1 MQQAQR
7 IGITGGIGSGK
18 SYVARLLT
26 RQYSIPIYDC
36 DAEAK
41 RLNVQSDEIRQALI
55 RLVGPDIYASDGSLQ
70 RSVLAQYLFASSDN
84 AQRVNAIVH
93 PVVARDFE
101 QWAQRQSDLGQ
112 SIVALESAI
121 LFESGFDH
129 FIDYSINVSAPHDL
143 RLQRAM
149 LRDEA
154 SRQSIEARMQRQMS
168 DQERSSLSHFTLIND
183 GRELEVQIQY
193 ILQEI
198 RAKNKNKQ

>member
-26 RQYSIPIYDC
+26 QQYSIPVYDC

-55 RLVGPDIYASDGSLQ
+55 RLVGPDIYASDCSLQ

-121 LFESGFDH
+121 LFESGFDR

-183 GRELEVQIQY
+183 GRELEAQIQY

-198 RAKNKNKQ
+198 RAKNKKKQ

>member
-26 RQYSIPIYDC
+26 RQYSIPVYDC

>member
-55 RLVGPDIYASDGSLQ
+55 RLVGPDIYASDCSLQ

-198 RAKNKNKQ
+198 RAKNKKKQ